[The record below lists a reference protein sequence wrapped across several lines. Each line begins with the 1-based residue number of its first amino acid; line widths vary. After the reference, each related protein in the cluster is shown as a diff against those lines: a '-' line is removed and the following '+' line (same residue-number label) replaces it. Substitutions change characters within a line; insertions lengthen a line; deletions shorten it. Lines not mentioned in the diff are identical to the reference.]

1 MFPHFNE
8 KSPAMAVPVSLV
20 TVHWKFPHDF
30 ASGIDV
36 ETQLP
41 RLLGVEAP
49 EPPPLDPEPE
59 PDPDPDPDPELL
71 GAAILFF
78 DSNAQPASS
87 TTVTATTPDPTH
99 LLFIATS

>member
-1 MFPHFNE
+1 MPHFNE

-30 ASGIDV
+30 ASGTDV
-36 ETQLP
+36 DTQLP
-41 RLLGVEAP
+41 RLLAVEAL
-49 EPPPLDPEPE
+49 EPPALDPE

-71 GAAILFF
+71 GAAILLF

-87 TTVTATTPDPTH
+87 RTVTAIRPDPTH
-99 LLFIATS
+99 RLFIATS